1 LSLLKSVL
9 LSLLIYMLFEKPGID
24 ARVIFKNKLQL
35 KQELQEL
42 EDQEGLDPLIS

>member
-1 LSLLKSVL
+1 M
-9 LSLLIYMLFEKPGID
+9 ICEKPGID

-42 EDQEGLDPLIS
+42 EDQEGFDPVNKTSGS